1 MERTEG
7 ALYVEAVCRNVE
19 RLEELVGVPPQPMVT
34 VEEGSSLSLAGM
46 GECDFHRP
54 ACPFE
59 YLARVTSSGVTKTL
73 TNTSMGVIK
82 RGGGSRFML
91 FAEK

>member
-1 MERTEG
+1 MFVYTTHE
-7 ALYVEAVCRNVE
+7 C
-19 RLEELVGVPPQPMVT
+19 PPQPMVT

-59 YLARVTSSGVTKTL
+59 YLARVTSSGMTRTL
-73 TNTSMGVIK
+73 TNTSTGVIH
-82 RGGGSRFML
+82 RDGGSGIVL
-91 FAEK
+91 FVAN